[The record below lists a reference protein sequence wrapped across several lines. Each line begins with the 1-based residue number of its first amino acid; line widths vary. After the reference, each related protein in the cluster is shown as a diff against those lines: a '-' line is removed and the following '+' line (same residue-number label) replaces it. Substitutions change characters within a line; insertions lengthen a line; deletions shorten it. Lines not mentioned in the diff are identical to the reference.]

1 MDIDDDSNSV
11 FKRREPFTF
20 MMYLAIFGSSLLFL
34 FILFVFLKKEFDNQN
49 IRVPLLPIFW
59 VSTLFILASSA
70 SISWANR
77 VFRNQKFQSYRISI
91 SITLLL
97 GFLFLAAQLLGWQ
110 QLFDAN
116 ITMAN
121 DTGGSFIYILSGLH
135 IAHTAGGVIALIV
148 AVVDAW
154 RNRKYVDSFV
164 YAVNPPNQLRL
175 KLISIY
181 WHFVDI
187 LWLIL
192 FLFLAYHAV

>member
-1 MDIDDDSNSV
+1 MDEPNSL

-135 IAHTAGGVIALIV
+135 IVHTAGGVIALIA

-154 RNRKYVDSFV
+154 RNRNYVDSFV

-181 WHFVDI
+181 WHFVDV

-192 FLFLAYHAV
+192 FLFLVYHAV

>member
-59 VSTLFILASSA
+59 ISTLFILASSA

-77 VFRNQKFQSYRISI
+77 VFKNQKFSLYRISI
-91 SITLLL
+91 SLTLLL

-135 IAHTAGGVIALIV
+135 IIHTAGGVIALIV

-164 YAVNPPNQLRL
+164 YSVNPPNQLRL

-181 WHFVDI
+181 WHFVDV

>member
-1 MDIDDDSNSV
+1 
-11 FKRREPFTF
+11 
-20 MMYLAIFGSSLLFL
+20 MYLAIFGSSLLFL

>member
-59 VSTLFILASSA
+59 ISTLFILASSA

-77 VFRNQKFQSYRISI
+77 VFKNQKFSLYRISI
-91 SITLLL
+91 SLTLLL

-135 IAHTAGGVIALIV
+135 IVHTAGGVIALIV

-164 YAVNPPNQLRL
+164 YSVNPPNQLRL

-181 WHFVDI
+181 WHFVDV

>member
-1 MDIDDDSNSV
+1 
-11 FKRREPFTF
+11 
-20 MMYLAIFGSSLLFL
+20 
-34 FILFVFLKKEFDNQN
+34 
-49 IRVPLLPIFW
+49 
-59 VSTLFILASSA
+59 LASSA

-135 IAHTAGGVIALIV
+135 IVHTAGGVIALIV

-154 RNRKYVDSFV
+154 RNRNYVDSFV

-192 FLFLAYHAV
+192 FLFLVYHAV

>member
-59 VSTLFILASSA
+59 ISTLFILASSA
-70 SISWANR
+70 SITWANR
-77 VFRNQKFQSYRISI
+77 VFKNQKFSLYRISI
-91 SITLLL
+91 SLTLLL

-135 IAHTAGGVIALIV
+135 IVHTAGGVIALIV

-164 YAVNPPNQLRL
+164 YSVNPPNQLRL

-181 WHFVDI
+181 WHFVDV